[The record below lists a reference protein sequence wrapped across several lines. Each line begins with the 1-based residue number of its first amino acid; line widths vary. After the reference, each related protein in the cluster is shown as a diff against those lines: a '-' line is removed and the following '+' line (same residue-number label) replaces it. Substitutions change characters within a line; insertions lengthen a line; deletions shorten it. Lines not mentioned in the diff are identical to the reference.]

1 MFPTRRPSLR
11 RTRRRVGSILGGTA
25 LLALLVAVV
34 GTSSA
39 TATGGGMLVKADV
52 SQAGK
57 VLIVQFRTSQQIAL
71 NDLARQPD
79 FSRIG
84 AKYLCL
90 EINRAGHKVVSRI
103 CLGGRNGPHHVVG
116 VSRTL
121 GDGTIISKNTIRAA
135 VKRVGGKKL
144 VASFE
149 PGAARLV
156 PGRYSWRA
164 ALSGFGCTSG
174 AIGCR
179 NYLPKGRL
187 ATYRVKPIIA
197 VGCTGGNGQVV
208 RSGPAAGRRVALT
221 FDDGPSSYT
230 PAVLHVLKKL
240 KVKATFFM
248 LGIQVNADPAMARRV
263 LAAGHEIGNH
273 SNAHAVL
280 PSSSDIRYTSDL
292 IRSRTGFRPCLFRPP
307 YGAINGSVISGAR
320 SAGMKTVLWS
330 VDTQDWRTPGTGSIA
345 ASIGSAGAG
354 SIVLMHDGG
363 GPRGQTV
370 AALSGAIRSL
380 RHRGYRFSTV
390 SRLLGNRTIYRPV
403 R

>member
-1 MFPTRRPSLR
+1 
-11 RTRRRVGSILGGTA
+11 
-25 LLALLVAVV
+25 
-34 GTSSA
+34 
-39 TATGGGMLVKADV
+39 MLVKADV

-57 VLIVQFRTSQQIAL
+57 VLVVQFRTREQLAL
-71 NDLARQPD
+71 KDLARQPD
-79 FSRIG
+79 FSRTG
-84 AKYLCL
+84 SKYLCL

-103 CLGGRNGPHHVVG
+103 CLGGRKRPHHAVG

-121 GDGTIISKNTIRAA
+121 RDGKIISKKTVKAN
-135 VKRVGGKKL
+135 VKRVEGKKL
-144 VASFE
+144 VVSFE

-164 ALSGFGCTSG
+164 ALSGVSCASG
-174 AIGCR
+174 GVGCR
-179 NYLPKGRL
+179 SYLPKGRL
-187 ATYRVKPIIA
+187 ASYRVKPIVA

-208 RSGPAAGRRVALT
+208 RSGPAAGKRVALT

-230 PAVLHVLKKL
+230 PAVLDVLRKM

-248 LGIQVNADPAMARRV
+248 LGIQVNGDPAMARRV

-273 SNAHAVL
+273 SNAHALL
-280 PSSSDIRYTSDL
+280 PSSSDIRYTSNL

-307 YGAINGSVISGAR
+307 YGAINSSVISGAK
-320 SAGMKTVLWS
+320 SAGMKTVLWD

-345 ASIGSAGAG
+345 ASIRSAGAG

-363 GPRGQTV
+363 GYRGQTV